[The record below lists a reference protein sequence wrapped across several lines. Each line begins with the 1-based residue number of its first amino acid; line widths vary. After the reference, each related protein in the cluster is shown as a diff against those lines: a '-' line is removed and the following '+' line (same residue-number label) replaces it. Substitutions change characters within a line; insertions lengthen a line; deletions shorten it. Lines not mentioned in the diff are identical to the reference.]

1 MKSITQPWKK
11 GGPSPNPRGR
21 PRGVKDKRTRIN
33 QQLLDA
39 TSEIATKVIEAAK
52 EGDLQAAGLVFG
64 RVLPALT
71 SQNEKVKF
79 NLNVD
84 APLTTQV
91 EQVLVAMADG
101 KLSADVAKQII
112 ETISTLGT
120 IRQLD
125 EFETRIRQLE
135 SIT

>member
-91 EQVLVAMADG
+91 EQVLVAMADV